1 HLWKDAYGGLL
12 GSVGYSLY
20 GASGRRSIPAFLCR
34 RVRHSE
40 RADTRYAR
48 VNRSQQNTPRRGD
61 FAFKLALG
69 LMIAVIGYQN
79 VMYKLN
85 MDDDIASL
93 AKPIG
98 AEWMIPSS

>member
-1 HLWKDAYGGLL
+1 MQIHATL
-12 GSVGYSLY
+12 
-20 GASGRRSIPAFLCR
+20 ASIGR
-34 RVRHSE
+34 
-40 RADTRYAR
+40 
-48 VNRSQQNTPRRGD
+48 NKTPREEAD

-93 AKPIG
+93 AKLIG